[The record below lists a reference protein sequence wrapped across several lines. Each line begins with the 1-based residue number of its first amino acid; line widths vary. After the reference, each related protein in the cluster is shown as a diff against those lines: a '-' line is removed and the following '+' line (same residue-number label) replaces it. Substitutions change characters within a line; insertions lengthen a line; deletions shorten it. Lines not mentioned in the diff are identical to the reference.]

1 MKINSRA
8 TVVLLLLLLAAC
20 ATDAPSPR
28 SAVRPDP
35 AATPADSM
43 QPATAIAPPTPP
55 PPAPS
60 ADEIKRQLAL
70 QKREADDEA
79 QRLAPYQKNLFQVFR
94 LSETLAG
101 FKPKRNAVGVYE
113 LPVSRSA
120 RLRLALAQLPNSPA
134 KLSTGTYVVS
144 LDLEIAYT
152 EKQECV
158 AGACAGTTEA
168 FERSANKLVQI
179 ILTPKNNFSASATLP
194 LADAKAAAAGRS
206 YRTSYSNLVLTV
218 RRMTAST
225 PAAKGAD

>member
-8 TVVLLLLLLAAC
+8 TVVPLLLLLAAC
-20 ATDAPSPR
+20 ATEAPPPR
-28 SAVRPDP
+28 VVVRTGP
-35 AATPADSM
+35 AGYPADSM
-43 QPATAIAPPTPP
+43 PPSTAIAPPPP
-55 PPAPS
+55 PAAAPS
-60 ADEIKRQLAL
+60 ADELKRHLAQ

-113 LPVSRSA
+113 LPASKST
-120 RLRLALAQLPNSPA
+120 RLRLALAQLPNNPA
-134 KLSTGTYVVS
+134 KLSTGTYVVN

-158 AGACAGTTEA
+158 AGACAGKTEA
-168 FERSANKLVQI
+168 FERTANKSVQI
-179 ILTPKNNFSASATLP
+179 TLTPKNNFSASATLP
-194 LADAKAAAAGRS
+194 LADAKAAAAGHGYRS
-206 YRTSYSNLVLTV
+206 SYSNLVLTV